1 MQKTSA
7 WPLALSTIGL
17 IMYASLYPFS
27 DWRDQGVAPW
37 AFLVAPWPQYWTG
50 FDVGANILGYVPT
63 GFFLALT
70 ACRTGRGR
78 NAVARATL
86 VCLLLSMCMETVQI
100 YLPARV
106 PSNVDLGLN
115 VLGGWLGA
123 LSASLLERLGA
134 LARWGRFRARWFVA
148 DARGAL
154 VLLALWPV
162 ALLFPLA
169 VPLGLGQVLA
179 RAEAALAQLLEDT
192 PLLRWLPTLDLESR
206 LLAPQVEFVC
216 VVLGLLIPSLLGYC
230 IIRPVLRRVLLVLVT
245 VVVGVLMTSL
255 SAALTFG
262 PQHAWEWVHRPVLV
276 GLLTGPVLALMLVRV
291 PHRLGAVLALLAMVA
306 YLGLLNQTPA
316 DPYFM
321 HNLQTWEQGRFIR
334 FHGLVQW
341 LGWLWPYA
349 AAVYLLQ
356 HSWREPRKN

>member
-7 WPLALSTIGL
+7 WPLALSCIGL

-27 DWRDQGVAPW
+27 DWRDQNVAPW
-37 AFLVAPWPQYWTG
+37 VFLVAPWPRYWTG
-50 FDVGANILGYVPT
+50 FDVGANILGYVPA

-78 NAVARATL
+78 NAVLGATT

-106 PSNVDLGLN
+106 PSNVDFGLN

-123 LSASLLERLGA
+123 LSATWLERLGV
-134 LARWGRFRARWFVA
+134 LARWGRIRARWFVA
-148 DARGAL
+148 EARGAL

-169 VPLGLGQVLA
+169 VPLGLGQVLE
-179 RAEAALAQLLEDT
+179 RAFSMLEDVFENT
-192 PLLRWLPTLDLESR
+192 PFLQWLPVRDGAARWLLPPVEFFCVALGLVIPC
-206 LLAPQVEFVC
+206 LLA
-216 VVLGLLIPSLLGYC
+216 YC
-230 IIRPVLRRVLLVLVT
+230 IVRSWWRRAVFALGT
-245 VVVGVLMTSL
+245 VAVGIAMTSL
-255 SAALTFG
+255 SAALTYG
-262 PQHAWEWVHRPVLV
+262 PQHAWEWVHP
-276 GLLTGPVLALMLVRV
+276 PVLAGLVSGLV
-291 PHRLGAVLALLAMVA
+291 LSLALVKIPHRAGAALALLAMGM
-306 YLGLLNQTPA
+306 YLTLLNQAPA

-321 HNLQTWEQGRFIR
+321 QTLQTWEQGRFIR

-341 LGWLWPYA
+341 LGWAWPYA
-349 AAVYLLQ
+349 VAVYLLQ
-356 HSWREPRKN
+356 HVWHQGGKN

>member
-7 WPLALSTIGL
+7 WPLALSCIGL

-27 DWRDQGVAPW
+27 DWRDQNVAPW
-37 AFLVAPWPQYWTG
+37 AFLVAPWPRYWTG
-50 FDVGANILGYVPT
+50 FDVGANVLGYVPA

-78 NAVARATL
+78 NAVLGATL

-106 PSNVDLGLN
+106 PSNVDFGLN

-123 LSASLLERLGA
+123 LSATWLERLGA
-134 LARWGRFRARWFVA
+134 LARWGRIRARWFVA
-148 DARGAL
+148 EARGAL

-169 VPLGLGQVLA
+169 VPLGLGQVIERTLSML
-179 RAEAALAQLLEDT
+179 EAVFENT
-192 PLLRWLPTLDLESR
+192 PFLQWLPVRGGDARWLLP
-206 LLAPQVEFVC
+206 PVEFFC
-216 VVLGLLIPSLLGYC
+216 VALGLVIPCLLGYC
-230 IIRPVLRRVLLVLVT
+230 IVRAWGRRAVLALGT
-245 VVVGVLMTSL
+245 ATIGIAMTSL
-255 SAALTFG
+255 SAALTYG
-262 PQHAWEWVHRPVLV
+262 PQHAWEWVHP
-276 GLLTGPVLALMLVRV
+276 PVLAGLVSGLV
-291 PHRLGAVLALLAMVA
+291 LSLVLVKIPHRAGAALALLAMGM
-306 YLGLLNQTPA
+306 YLTLLNQAPA

-321 HNLQTWEQGRFIR
+321 QTLQTWEQGRFIR

-341 LGWLWPYA
+341 LGWVWPYA
-349 AAVYLLQ
+349 VAVYLLQ
-356 HSWREPRKN
+356 HVWHAGGKN

>member
-7 WPLALSTIGL
+7 WPLALSCIGL
-17 IMYASLYPFS
+17 IVYASLYPFA
-27 DWRDQGVAPW
+27 DWRDQGLAPW
-37 AFLVAPWPQYWTG
+37 AFLVAPWPRYWTG
-50 FDVGANILGYVPT
+50 FDVGVNILGYMPA

-78 NAVARATL
+78 NAVVRATM

-106 PSNVDLGLN
+106 PSNVDFALN
-115 VLGGWLGA
+115 VLGAWLGA

-134 LARWGRFRARWFVA
+134 LARWGRVRARWFVA
-148 DARGAL
+148 DARGGM

-169 VPLGLGQVLA
+169 VPLGLGQMVS
-179 RAEAALAQLLEDT
+179 RAMAVVEQLLEGT
-192 PLLRWLPTLDLESR
+192 PLLRWLPVRDLQSQ
-206 LLAPQVEFVC
+206 LLAPHVEFVC
-216 VVLGLLIPSLLGYC
+216 VVLGLLIPTLLGYC
-230 IIRPVLRRVLLVLVT
+230 IVRPATRRAAFVLAT
-245 VVVGVLMTSL
+245 AGIGVAMTSL

-262 PQHAWEWVHRPVLV
+262 PQHAWEWVHFPVLV
-276 GLLTGPVLALMLVRV
+276 GLFTGLTLGLALVWV
-291 PHRLGAVLALLAMVA
+291 PHRLGAALALLMMGLH
-306 YLGLLNQTPA
+306 LGLLNQAPD

-341 LGWLWPYA
+341 LGWVWPYA
-349 AAVYLLQ
+349 SVVYLLQ
-356 HSWREPRKN
+356 HVWRERREN